1 MNKRWFAV
9 ILTVGLLL
17 CLVPLSAFALN
28 GDCITDS
35 DGNILGWEDLT
46 DSDLTDPDPV
56 DMVWEQAPAPAS
68 TASDTP
74 TQPHPPA
81 ETNDVQNSAAAD
93 SSEVQM
99 TSAESEFNTDE
110 LYADELYAVSAVDDA
125 ASTPEPAVC
134 KIGDTPYTSLQSAIN
149 AANDNDQIDLLQD
162 ITLETGLTFYSK
174 NLTISGGGTR
184 TLTLNQNG
192 MYASH
197 SDITFE
203 DLTLN
208 IYAHTQP
215 EGSGGTANLISNS
228 NLSLNNVTFTLIPDG
243 SCGSGIYLYQK
254 SNLYLDGSYAVIRD
268 VTSYRASGI
277 YADDSEFKGQ
287 PNREIKINSSYLEI
301 TGCAHAAMTI
311 DPIDITLSSSNVV
324 VMDNGKS
331 DPDGYGFGIG
341 CYGGKLTMESSTLT
355 ATGNTGAWYG
365 YAVFVDGLDVDSGST
380 LDIRDNGGSGLG
392 VGGIGVIEG
401 GSQVI
406 CDGNGTNDPGYGS
419 GGLYVYAGA
428 DLTIESGAN
437 VSVCQNK
444 GLAAIVNSCKLHI
457 QNGANVSVDNNASSV
472 STTATIPI

>member
-99 TSAESEFNTDE
+99 TSAESEFHTDE
-110 LYADELYAVSAVDDA
+110 LYADELYPDELYAVSAVDVA
-125 ASTPEPAVC
+125 ASTTEPAEPAKPAVC
-134 KIGDTPYTSLQSAIN
+134 EISGTPYTSLQSAIN
-149 AANDNDQIDLLQD
+149 AASNSDQIDLLQD

-208 IYAHTQP
+208 IYAHTHTY
-215 EGSGGTANLISNS
+215 EGGAGGTANLISNS
-228 NLSLNNVTFTLIPDG
+228 NLRLNNVTFTLIPDG

-254 SNLYLDGSYAVIRD
+254 SNLYLDGSYAVIR
-268 VTSYRASGI
+268 
-277 YADDSEFKGQ
+277 
-287 PNREIKINSSYLEI
+287 
-301 TGCAHAAMTI
+301 
-311 DPIDITLSSSNVV
+311 
-324 VMDNGKS
+324 
-331 DPDGYGFGIG
+331 
-341 CYGGKLTMESSTLT
+341 
-355 ATGNTGAWYG
+355 
-365 YAVFVDGLDVDSGST
+365 AVPM
-380 LDIRDNGGSGLG
+380 R
-392 VGGIGVIEG
+392 
-401 GSQVI
+401 
-406 CDGNGTNDPGYGS
+406 P
-419 GGLYVYAGA
+419 
-428 DLTIESGAN
+428 
-437 VSVCQNK
+437 
-444 GLAAIVNSCKLHI
+444 
-457 QNGANVSVDNNASSV
+457 
-472 STTATIPI
+472 